1 MYVCIM
7 MTYRIQALKSIY
19 DAVSGAVP
27 SPPGCQKAM
36 LELLDT
42 DGDGKISEAEFLA
55 FAEKLKADAFVQ
67 IGKMEKELEAPA
79 APAAAAAAAA
89 DAKSP
94 SKDSPASDDAKAA
107 HVATT
112 VAK

>member
-1 MYVCIM
+1 
-7 MTYRIQALKSIY
+7 
-19 DAVSGAVP
+19 
-27 SPPGCQKAM
+27 M

-55 FAEKLKADAFVQ
+55 FAEKLKANAFVQ
-67 IGKMEKELEAPA
+67 IGKMEKKLEAPAVSAAPA
-79 APAAAAAAAA
+79 APAV

-94 SKDSPASDDAKAA
+94 SIDSPSSADAKAA
-107 HVATT
+107 PAAPA

>member
-1 MYVCIM
+1 

-36 LELLDT
+36 VQLLDT

-67 IGKMEKELEAPA
+67 IGKMEKKLEAPA
-79 APAAAAAAAA
+79 APAD

-94 SKDSPASDDAKAA
+94 SKDAPASADAKAA
-107 HVATT
+107 PAAPA